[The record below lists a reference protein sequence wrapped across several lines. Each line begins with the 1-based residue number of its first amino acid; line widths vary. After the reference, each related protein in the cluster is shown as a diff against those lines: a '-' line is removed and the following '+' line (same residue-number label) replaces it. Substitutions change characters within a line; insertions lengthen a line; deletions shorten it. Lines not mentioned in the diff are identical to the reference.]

1 MSAERFVEEIGL
13 VFDSMHLPRMAG
25 RVLGAILLG
34 PADGPTAA
42 ELAETLQAS
51 KGSISNM
58 TQLLIHYR
66 FIERTVRAGD
76 RRDRFVIKS
85 GAWARMML
93 WRLEL
98 LATTAGARRRRPRT
112 ARARKA
118 IPNRCRRFATCTHS
132 WNVSCPSSSIDGRLN
147 ARRFGRRPPD
157 DGRDRDSQADQVVWP
172 LTWRNRRGSRRRSG
186 PDLRV
191 PGPQRRRQVDH
202 DPPAARPH
210 PADERIGRRA
220 GAGRSSRSPRHRPA
234 SRLRS
239 RRAFAL

>member
-1 MSAERFVEEIGL
+1 MDDVLRRARETRGSRISGERFVEEIGL

-34 PADGPTAA
+34 PMDGPTAG

-66 FIERTVRAGD
+66 FVERTVRAGD

-98 LATTAGARRRRPRT
+98 LQRLQELAGDGLGLLGPEGNPEPLQEVRDMYAFLERELPKLFDRWEVERPTVSASAT
-112 ARARKA
+112 K
-118 IPNRCRRFATCTHS
+118 
-132 WNVSCPSSSIDGRLN
+132 
-147 ARRFGRRPPD
+147 
-157 DGRDRDSQADQVVWP
+157 
-172 LTWRNRRGSRRRSG
+172 
-186 PDLRV
+186 
-191 PGPQRRRQVDH
+191 
-202 DPPAARPH
+202 
-210 PADERIGRRA
+210 E
-220 GAGRSSRSPRHRPA
+220 A
-234 SRLRS
+234 S
-239 RRAFAL
+239 

>member
-1 MSAERFVEEIGL
+1 MDEILERARDRRGPHISAGRFIEEIGL

-66 FIERTVRAGD
+66 FVERTVRAGE

-98 LATTAGARRRRPRT
+98 LQRLQELAGDGLELLGPDGNAEPLQEARDMYAFLEQELPKLFERWEVERPL
-112 ARARKA
+112 ARKEA
-118 IPNRCRRFATCTHS
+118 P
-132 WNVSCPSSSIDGRLN
+132 
-147 ARRFGRRPPD
+147 
-157 DGRDRDSQADQVVWP
+157 
-172 LTWRNRRGSRRRSG
+172 
-186 PDLRV
+186 
-191 PGPQRRRQVDH
+191 
-202 DPPAARPH
+202 
-210 PADERIGRRA
+210 
-220 GAGRSSRSPRHRPA
+220 
-234 SRLRS
+234 
-239 RRAFAL
+239 

>member
-1 MSAERFVEEIGL
+1 MPVERGSGVDNLLEPAGELRKSRISAARFVEEIGL

-42 ELAETLQAS
+42 DLAATLDAS

-66 FIERTVRAGD
+66 FVERTVRAGD

-98 LATTAGARRRRPRT
+98 LQRLQELAG
-112 ARARKA
+112 
-118 IPNRCRRFATCTHS
+118 
-132 WNVSCPSSSIDGRLN
+132 DGL
-147 ARRFGRRPPD
+147 D
-157 DGRDRDSQADQVVWP
+157 
-172 LTWRNRRGSRRRSG
+172 LLG
-186 PDLRV
+186 PDGNPEPLQEVRDMYAFLDREL
-191 PGPQRRRQVDH
+191 PKLFERWQV
-202 DPPAARPH
+202 
-210 PADERIGRRA
+210 ERESIRKEDV
-220 GAGRSSRSPRHRPA
+220 
-234 SRLRS
+234 
-239 RRAFAL
+239 